1 MIKPS
6 IRRAEAAIDLVAQGL
21 GCGFVDFL
29 AARQIIHVEEGV
41 AEADVVDRVAVVV
54 SQDLAGE
61 TGIQLDVDLQMTVGS
76 MMDPRCFFSRLPI
89 E

>member
-54 SQDLAGE
+54 EQDLAGE
-61 TGIQLDVDLQMTVGS
+61 AGVELDVDLWIDGRVNGLLFLS
-76 MMDPRCFFSRLPI
+76 SKNVL
-89 E
+89 